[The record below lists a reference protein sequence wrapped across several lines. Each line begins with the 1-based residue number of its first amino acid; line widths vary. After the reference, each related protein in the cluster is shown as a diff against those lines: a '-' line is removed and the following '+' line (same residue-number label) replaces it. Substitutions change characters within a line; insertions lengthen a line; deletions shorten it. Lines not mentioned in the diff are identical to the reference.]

1 MARRK
6 PCLNKCSSTEAG
18 AYRSAEPEL
27 RSVAIKKQ
35 RQHNPILQA
44 RAAAEV
50 AEQRRRRFS
59 VVLREDPFE
68 QAGKSPSLKH
78 LPTEAEVS
86 QPSQLP
92 FIHTFTVI

>member
-18 AYRSAEPEL
+18 AYRPAEPEL
-27 RSVAIKKQ
+27 PSVAIKKQ

-68 QAGKSPSLKH
+68 QAGKSPGLKH
-78 LPTEAEVS
+78 LPKQAEVS